1 MDRTSAQALRELL
14 ATTGIVERT
23 RGFGRSLRRTRVG
36 RSPGGLLVVGT
47 PTDEPWHFTAHLRDE
62 AEYAGAP
69 ELIPTLVRWAPPPD
83 APAHLA
89 FDMRRLE
96 QARRG
101 ESLLV
106 VAPSL
111 APDPL
116 LERLDD
122 ARGRGAVLFTVSG
135 HDADLEGLAD
145 ESLLLDAETPTVN
158 FDAMTHLVS
167 LATGEPLP
175 GRAGVRTRLAR
186 LLDSVVGP
194 RDDG

>member
-1 MDRTSAQALRELL
+1 MDRTSVQALRELL
-14 ATTGIVERT
+14 ATTSIVERT

-36 RSPGGLLVVGT
+36 RDPGGLLVVGT
-47 PTDEPWHFTAHLRDE
+47 PSDEPWHFTAHLRDE

-69 ELIPTLVRWAPPPD
+69 ELTPTLVRWAPPPN

-89 FDMRRLE
+89 VDLGRLE
-96 QARRG
+96 RARRG
-101 ESLLV
+101 ESLLI

-122 ARGRGAVLFTVSG
+122 ARLRGATLFSVSG
-135 HDADLEGLAD
+135 QDPQLESLVD
-145 ESLLLDAETPTVN
+145 EALLLDNVTPSVD

-175 GRAGVRTRLAR
+175 TRGVRSRLAR
-186 LLDSVVGP
+186 LLDSLAGP
-194 RDDG
+194 RDDS